1 MDSEEVAEEAVV
13 AGTATG
19 TEAEVVGARVMVGHG
34 TGEVWQGIGG
44 TMGMIGVRC
53 PMVGASDRVEG
64 ANRGGAGGEVPDADL
79 PPDSHA
85 SFELRVTAGNPG
97 GEFGYADGGGAS
109 LARVYSQ
116 AEVRS
121 AHVSGRPGETR
132 WQSAG
137 LGAEG
142 SCATST
148 RSLCGA
154 MPRFDREDACVGG
167 AGAED
172 WRRDTGEHEQW
183 RKDRNFLGAFD
194 AASEGKNYSVIDDQ
208 NLCDH
213 VDQAMALDVDG
224 SGSRRVGRGA
234 GGSVSRASGA
244 GGGSLAEECS
254 GLDGSLPAC
263 CRDQRRDWTVSIC
276 GADGR
281 AAPDGDCEDVS
292 SGRSWGVPSVG
303 RAPGVCATGVWIGRG
318 VGRPIPQEQQ
328 EGVEVRARTD
338 FGVASRV
345 DAAVEGGGVALACDG
360 GRGRGSASGVWGR
373 DEGMCS
379 ERCASVSTSYGKES
393 IRECGGPG
401 RDRAGGGGLGT
412 PSFGSSRRFEDGV
425 QVSGGLDHPSGGG
438 TTGTPAEGRGHVG
451 PAVSVRGLALT
462 MGAYDLLSEVEIAA
476 GYAVCPM
483 SGVGLERGPSQGRS
497 SETGRDLPTPIVETV
512 DVESLLPWVFE
523 GDRWILE
530 AMCSWGCFVKH
541 VLGSEDVLA
550 GVVDARLVN
559 VSANRLRRMV
569 ELRYVRRIRIGSS
582 VKGGVACAVMFVPKD
597 DEYDRLIW
605 NGIPLNRRCQRPPP
619 VAFVPIHEM
628 LRALG
633 TSRVVWALS
642 YDFATW
648 FIQLRVHPDVQ
659 RVFLIRC
666 QDGSLWRITGV
677 PMGFAWA
684 PVVAQVI
691 AESIVAE
698 ALRRIDDQR
707 VRAFIYIDNV
717 MLFFEGDCDSSFVE
731 SVDRVFRQV
740 CAEAGAVLKESAF
753 VSGVQQD
760 WLGIELVVGQ
770 SLAQLRRKFCEKV
783 AALWDVLRDESA
795 VELQVWWRMCAL
807 VVRSLWVT
815 ARPLATVGDVM
826 SWMSRKAKEM
836 QEGRVGWRTKVD
848 MWSLARRQ
856 LAAVVDWVRLGGSFR
871 IIVPADRVIACG
883 VSDAASAGAAR
894 GFVFRVGR
902 RLRMVRLA
910 NDDDGPHINVLEFQ
924 AAVAGI
930 TEVWQSCTESG
941 WLVWGSDSTVAM
953 GWIRLGWSPEVR
965 RNGMLLELFDV
976 MRKGVDRELR
986 LVKVPGGPK
995 NVADVLTRNGRGM
1008 LARGRSWC
1016 RDGWLSCGCRGICR
1030 HAMRLLWDTVGVDDV
1045 EEALDFPEGCLQG

>member
-1 MDSEEVAEEAVV
+1 MVVEA
-13 AGTATG
+13 ARIETGIETG
-19 TEAEVVGARVMVGHG
+19 TVGAVEGTRATVDRGTVAVSRG
-34 TGEVWQGIGG
+34 TGGRMG
-44 TMGMIGVRC
+44 TIVLRC
-53 PMVGASDRVEG
+53 LMVGASDRQEEG
-64 ANRGGAGGEVPDADL
+64 ANRGGAGGEVFDADL
-79 PPDSHA
+79 PPAISA
-85 SFELRVTAGNPG
+85 SDGVVRPG
-97 GEFGYADGGGAS
+97 WI
-109 LARVYSQ
+109 SQ
-116 AEVRS
+116 A
-121 AHVSGRPGETR
+121 SGRRG
-132 WQSAG
+132 WDAVG
-137 LGAEG
+137 G
-142 SCATST
+142 ST
-148 RSLCGA
+148 RVVGDPGQADVWADDVGRCKEESRGCPRGHEDRSCGESSRRLCRE
-154 MPRFDREDACVGG
+154 MPRDD
-167 AGAED
+167 
-172 WRRDTGEHEQW
+172 RRDALLGE
-183 RKDRNFLGAFD
+183 
-194 AASEGKNYSVIDDQ
+194 
-208 NLCDH
+208 
-213 VDQAMALDVDG
+213 
-224 SGSRRVGRGA
+224 
-234 GGSVSRASGA
+234 
-244 GGGSLAEECS
+244 
-254 GLDGSLPAC
+254 
-263 CRDQRRDWTVSIC
+263 
-276 GADGR
+276 
-281 AAPDGDCEDVS
+281 
-292 SGRSWGVPSVG
+292 
-303 RAPGVCATGVWIGRG
+303 
-318 VGRPIPQEQQ
+318 
-328 EGVEVRARTD
+328 
-338 FGVASRV
+338 
-345 DAAVEGGGVALACDG
+345 
-360 GRGRGSASGVWGR
+360 GSASGNEYYYERSRNYRSLSGAFVGDATWDHSFDDHR
-373 DEGMCS
+373 DLC
-379 ERCASVSTSYGKES
+379 RDADASVPVSHDLGAGPECSGRSAGFVPSATRVGWRDIGANGTGNNGFVGESSADRKWHGPVSAGWSGGRTSSSRDGTYSCEAGEVRDQDGRFTDGMDGAERGPCGRRAMFEEQQERHAVCAGEDRLCAGRVARRDGEG
-393 IRECGGPG
+393 IFAVEGVREG
-401 RDRAGGGGLGT
+401 RAGDCET
-412 PSFGSSRRFEDGV
+412 VWCDV
-425 QVSGGLDHPSGGG
+425 
-438 TTGTPAEGRGHVG
+438 EGRGDQRRASVQAWNGCEGSGCSSTGGGERDGGRRVG
-451 PAVSVRGLALT
+451 EDGARPPRGLSDGLPVPGRFVIDPGSCQT
-462 MGAYDLLSEVEIAA
+462 RKVPTVGARLGTSGTGSGGTRVAIGGVYDLLSEVEVAA
-476 GYAVCPM
+476 GYAMCPL
-483 SGVGLERGPSQGRS
+483 SGVGLERGPSNSCSGES
-497 SETGRDLPTPIVETV
+497 GRDLPTPIVETV
-512 DVESLLPWVFE
+512 DVESLLPWVLE

-530 AMCSWGCFVKH
+530 AMCSWGCFVRH
-541 VLGSEDVLA
+541 VLGSEGELA

-559 VSANRLRRMV
+559 VSASRLRRMV

-597 DEYDRLIW
+597 DEFDRLIW
-605 NGIPLNRRCQRPPP
+605 NGIPLNRRCRRPPP

-659 RVFLIRC
+659 RVFLVRC

-698 ALRRIDDQR
+698 ALRRIDDER

-770 SLAQLRRKFCEKV
+770 SRAQLRRRFCEKV

-871 IIVPADRVIACG
+871 IVVPADRVIACG

-902 RLRMVRLA
+902 RLRMVRMA

-930 TEVWQSCTESG
+930 KEVWQSCTESG
-941 WLVWGSDSTVAM
+941 WLVWGSDSMVAM
-953 GWIRLGWSPEVR
+953 GWIRLGWSPEIR

-995 NVADVLTRNGRGM
+995 NVADVLTRNGCGM
-1008 LARGRSWC
+1008 LAKGRSWC
-1016 RDGWLSCGCRGICR
+1016 RDGWLSCECRGICR

-1045 EEALDFPEGCLQG
+1045 EEALDFPEGCLLE